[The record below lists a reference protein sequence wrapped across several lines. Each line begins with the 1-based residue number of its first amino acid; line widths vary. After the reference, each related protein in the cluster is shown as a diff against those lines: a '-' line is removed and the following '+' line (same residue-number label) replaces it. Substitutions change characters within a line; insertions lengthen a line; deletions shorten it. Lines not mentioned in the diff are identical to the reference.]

1 MYRNAHNLQKGLVKE
16 QKGNCASWI
25 GLFKANYANIKAFLN
40 LLHCQFLFVCY
51 NLCMKVQNRSSTTQQ
66 MLEFFYVQCVLHFFL
81 QFSGLHH
88 LSSIV
93 KQGPSRTTDVSFT
106 YKTLYR
112 YYIYASASL
121 QGRNQ
126 SVPFHLNTL
135 ILSFLLR
142 RLILILQAKWLYSVW
157 KSS

>member
-1 MYRNAHNLQKGLVKE
+1 MSNVYF
-16 QKGNCASWI
+16 I
-25 GLFKANYANIKAFLN
+25 
-40 LLHCQFLFVCY
+40 
-51 NLCMKVQNRSSTTQQ
+51 
-66 MLEFFYVQCVLHFFL
+66 FFS

-93 KQGPSRTTDVSFT
+93 KQGSSRTTDVSFT

-112 YYIYASASL
+112 YYIYASATL

-142 RLILILQAKWLYSVW
+142 RLILILQAK
-157 KSS
+157 